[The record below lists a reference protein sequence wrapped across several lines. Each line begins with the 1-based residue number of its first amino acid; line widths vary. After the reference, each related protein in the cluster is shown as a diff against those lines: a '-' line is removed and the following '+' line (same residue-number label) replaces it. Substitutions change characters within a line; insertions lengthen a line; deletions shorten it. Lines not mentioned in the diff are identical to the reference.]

1 MEKTL
6 NIILFWPGHAGH
18 FLQFLL
24 SLDNKTYPI
33 HHPDVDISTIVS
45 RKDSYSFKNAVWK
58 NGGWGNFHGT
68 FLKYKNHVFSE
79 GLRIENFLNSALHD
93 TYTTI
98 VTPRNHNDMMTEINK
113 HIGSMTK
120 VNYLIV
126 ELSPSLNY
134 VIEDFK
140 ESNHGYPTP
149 VGVTPKPEFQ
159 AIYDNYKATKNPYV
173 IKLDNLFYG
182 QDTFTTEYTNLNNH
196 LNLPLHSQDA
206 LEMYVDWYNER
217 KIARSNVVKP

>member
-6 NIILFWPGHAGH
+6 NIMLFWPGHAGH

-33 HHPDVDISTIVS
+33 HNPDTDISTIVS
-45 RKDSYSFKNAVWK
+45 RKDHYSFKDAVWK
-58 NGGWGNFHGT
+58 NGGWGKFHIK
-68 FLKYKNHVFSE
+68 FLKLQSHTLTENI
-79 GLRIENFLNSALHD
+79 RMENFLNSEVHD

-98 VTPRNHNDMMTEINK
+98 LTPINHDNMMVEINK

-134 VIEDFK
+134 VIDDFK
-140 ESNHGYPTP
+140 SSNHGYPTP
-149 VGVTPKPEFQ
+149 AGVMPKPEFQ

-182 QDTFTTEYTNLNNH
+182 ADTFVAEYEKLNNQ
-196 LNLPLHSQDA
+196 LGLPLHTADA
-206 LEMYVDWYNER
+206 SEMYADWYDER
-217 KIARSNVVKP
+217 RLRRSNIVKP